1 MTFLMISSG
10 LVLLYFGAEWLV
22 RGSSSLAA
30 RFKVSP
36 LLVGLTIVAYGTSA
50 PEFVVSL
57 TAGLEGHDSIAA
69 GNVIGS
75 NIFNIAF
82 ILGLSALI
90 LPMKVHINLIRR
102 DVPVMIAAALTML
115 LFMTDKKIGRIEG
128 LILVLGGIIYTAV
141 CAYRARKEPEADIES
156 IEPVKFMTRLGW
168 LADVALILVGLAVL
182 VAGSKLLVNG
192 SVVLAR
198 HLGISEAVIGLTVIA
213 AGTSLPE
220 LATSIIAAI
229 KKQPDI
235 AIGNV
240 VGSNI
245 FNVLFVLGGAAMV
258 TPLSTNE
265 IRNIDMYVMI
275 GLSLLLLPFLRSGFT
290 LSRKEGAIMFLIYL
304 GYTYTLIPH

>member
-1 MTFLMISSG
+1 
-10 LVLLYFGAEWLV
+10 
-22 RGSSSLAA
+22 
-30 RFKVSP
+30 
-36 LLVGLTIVAYGTSA
+36 
-50 PEFVVSL
+50 
-57 TAGLEGHDSIAA
+57 AGLEGHDSIAA